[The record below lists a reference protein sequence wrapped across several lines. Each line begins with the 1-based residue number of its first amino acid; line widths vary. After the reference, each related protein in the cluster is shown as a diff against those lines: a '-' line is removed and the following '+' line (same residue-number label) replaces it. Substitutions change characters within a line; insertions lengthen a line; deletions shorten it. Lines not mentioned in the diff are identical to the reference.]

1 MKSLLILAAAAA
13 IAPAFAACGST
24 DTQQQAVDQDE
35 KTLQQLG
42 DDGPAAI
49 AEPGTRGV
57 TENGDTVVKIIDDVD
72 IK

>member
-13 IAPAFAACGST
+13 LAPAFAACGNT

-35 KTLQQLG
+35 KVLQQLG
-42 DDGPAAI
+42 DEGPAAV
-49 AEPGTRGV
+49 AEPGTAGV
-57 TENGDTVVKIIDDVD
+57 TENGDTVVTIVDDVD

>member
-1 MKSLLILAAAAA
+1 MAAA
-13 IAPAFAACGST
+13 T
-24 DTQQQAVDQDE
+24 DTQQQAVDQDA

-49 AEPGTRGV
+49 AEPGTGGV
-57 TENGDTVVKIIDDVD
+57 TENGDTVVTIIDDVD